1 MKNKCKGCDNIKG
14 LYIHIPFCKSICSY
28 CDFPKRLGDNELFD
42 EYIDKLFLE
51 LDSYENELNNIDTV
65 YIGGGT
71 PNILNLNQLEKLFS
85 KIKNILFKSKENTI
99 ELNPELITNDLCK
112 LLNKYNFNRVSIGI
126 ESPDDKIIKF
136 LNRHHKKEDII
147 NSFKYLRN
155 NNINNINCDLIFG
168 IPNTNINDVKED
180 LSFIL
185 SLNPTHISYYDLI
198 IEDRTLLSYLVK
210 NKKIEPL
217 DPDLEADMYDYINKI
232 LKEAGYN
239 HYEVSNY
246 AKENFESIHN
256 MIYWTYDDYI
266 GIGMAASSKINN
278 VRHTNQSTIKAYFE
292 AFCNEYDNLSIENQK
307 TEFMVLGL
315 RMLKGISIKEYER
328 LFKSSP
334 FDDFKFI
341 NKLIDDGLLVL
352 DNNYLR
358 IPENKMFIANV
369 VWREFI

>member
-112 LLNKYNFNRVSIGI
+112 LLNKYKFNRVSLGI
-126 ESPDDKIIKF
+126 ESTDDKIIKF

-147 NSFKYLRN
+147 KSFNCLRK

-168 IPNTNINDVKED
+168 IPNTNMNDVKED

-185 SLNPTHISYYDLI
+185 SVNPTHISYILLI
-198 IEDRTLLSYLVK
+198 K
-210 NKKIEPL
+210 N
-217 DPDLEADMYDYINKI
+217 INKM

-246 AKENFESIHN
+246 AKEGYESIHN
-256 MIYWTYDDYI
+256 MIYWKYDDYI
-266 GIGMAASSKINN
+266 GIGMAAASKINN
-278 VRHTNQSTIKAYFE
+278 VRHTNQNTIKAYFE

-307 TEFMVLGL
+307 TECMVLGL
-315 RMLKGISIKEYER
+315 RMLKGIAIKEYER

-358 IPENKMFIANV
+358 IPEEKMFIANV